1 MEKKFTSMRVKL
13 LFLFVGIS
21 IVPLTIAAI
30 LVYNQSSNI
39 IRNGILNELNISGKG
54 VEGKISSFI
63 EGKKGRTLDFCSDGV
78 VKDGLTYYD
87 PDDPDVATLVKNT
100 SNHITKNKMS
110 LDSSLVDIFV
120 LNLKGKVVFAT
131 NEKLLGKDKS
141 KKEYFTNISKYF
153 KNFKDKEFLKK
164 FLKDPTMIVYATDFY
179 VSEDLKIPIIS
190 MANIVTARATG
201 LPLGVL
207 VNRYQTDMLHK
218 LIESEG
224 DTIGKSGKAYV
235 VNKDGL
241 LLTIP
246 KFMRE
251 DAGKKDIILKEQ
263 IISEPIVKAQKTDTG
278 MLGIYKDFRGK
289 DVLGVSMI
297 LKERKWVI
305 LAEKD
310 KVEAFA
316 PLNGLTLII
325 FSIGIISLI
334 AVVILSIF
342 VSSQMV
348 RPILKLLGFSELIA
362 KGDLTTEVNVQSNDE
377 VGKLA
382 ASFHNMVTSMHDMV
396 SNVLTI
402 SDQVA
407 SSAQELSSS
416 TEEMNASTQE
426 VSTAIQ
432 HVAKG
437 ATTQADRVT
446 ETSEAIER
454 SSITLK
460 QAVANAQTT
469 SEAVSSTSEKAQ
481 KGRSAAQ
488 EAVEKITRLT
498 DTVTETAKSIQGL
511 GEKSQAIGE
520 ITETI
525 TSIADQTNLLALN
538 AAIEAARA
546 GEAGRGF
553 AVVAEE
559 VRKLAEGSAEAVR
572 KIDKLIKS
580 IQSETQDAVKSIQ
593 ASSQEVQEGRV
604 EVSKIADVLGEIN
617 EAVQQVNELA
627 NQISTAINKQVQE
640 NLEVVKAVN
649 EVASIAKESAA
660 TAEQVSS
667 STEEQTA
674 SMEEMSASAQELAR
688 VSMSLKDSAAKFK
701 VRKTKPE
708 PKAEPKT
715 DFHYKK

>member
-78 VKDGLTYYD
+78 IKDGLTYYD
-87 PDDPDVATLVKNT
+87 PDDPDVAALVKNT

-120 LNLKGKVVFAT
+120 LNLKGKIVFAT

-153 KNFKDKEFLKK
+153 KKNFKDKEFLKK
-164 FLKDPTMIVYATDFY
+164 FQKDPTMIVYATDFY
-179 VSEDLKIPIIS
+179 VSEDLKMPVIS
-190 MANIVTARATG
+190 IANVVTARATG

-218 LIESEG
+218 LIEGEG

-263 IISEPIVKAQKTDTG
+263 IITEPIVKAQKTDSG

-310 KVEAFA
+310 KLEAFA
-316 PLNGLTLII
+316 PLSGLTLII
-325 FSIGIISLI
+325 LSIGVISLI
-334 AVVILSIF
+334 LVVILSIF
-342 VSSQMV
+342 VSSQMT

-382 ASFHNMVTSMHDMV
+382 VSFHNMVTSMHDMV

-481 KGRSAAQ
+481 QGRSAAQ

-538 AAIEAARA
+538 PAIEAARA

-559 VRKLAEGSAEAVR
+559 VRKLAEGSAQAVR

-593 ASSQEVQEGRV
+593 ASSQEVQEGRI
-604 EVSKIADVLGEIN
+604 EVAKIADVLGEIN

-627 NQISTAINKQVQE
+627 TQISTAINKQVQE

-701 VRKTKPE
+701 VKKAKPDADQKKTK
-708 PKAEPKT
+708 K
-715 DFHYKK
+715 